1 MTPAPLPSAPQPTAQ
16 APALTPAAPES
27 GTPAPIPPADRPAAA
42 PSATPADRTA
52 TPRPYTQYVYAYPH
66 KTAYRPL
73 APRPALRDLWAGEP
87 KDALSLYLHIPFCEV
102 RCGFCNLFTRIG
114 APGDLTTRYL
124 DALDRQ
130 ATAAREALGDGGPV
144 RFAAAA
150 FGGGTPTYLDAGEL
164 SRLCDIA
171 ERRMGADL
179 RAVPLS
185 VETSPGTA
193 TADRLAVLAER
204 GATRVSIGVQSFV
217 DAEARS
223 AVRPQRR
230 ADVEAALGRIRDA
243 RIPVLNIDLI
253 YGIDGQTPATWRTSL
268 DAALAWRPE
277 ELYLYPLYVRP
288 LTALGAPGRDP
299 DTTGD
304 AAWDA
309 QRLAL
314 YRQGRDHLLAHGYE
328 QVSMRMFRRPGAL
341 AQGPDDHACQTD
353 GMIGL
358 GCGARSY
365 TSRLHYSFDY
375 AVGMR
380 EVRSLIDAYTAT
392 EDFTRAEV
400 GRYVEGDEARRRHLL
415 QSVLQAAG
423 MPLDGYRARFGS
435 HPADDFPAEL
445 AAFTARG
452 WLTEHD
458 GLLRL
463 TPEGLAHS
471 DALGPEL
478 FSPAVRAA
486 MAAYEPK

>member
-1 MTPAPLPSAPQPTAQ
+1 MT
-16 APALTPAAPES
+16 
-27 GTPAPIPPADRPAAA
+27 I
-42 PSATPADRTA
+42 ATPAV
-52 TPRPYTQYVYAYPH
+52 RPYQSYVYAYPH

-73 APRPALRDLWAGEP
+73 GEHPSGRPLLSELWAPER
-87 KDALSLYLHIPFCEV
+87 KDALSLYVHIPFCEV

-114 APGDLTTRYL
+114 APEELTTRYL

-130 ATAAREALGDGGPV
+130 ATAVRDALGDEGPV

-150 FGGGTPTYLDAGEL
+150 FGGGTPTFLTASEL
-164 SRLCDIA
+164 ERLCDIA
-171 ERRMGADL
+171 EKRMGADL
-179 RAVPLS
+179 RSVPLS
-185 VETSPGTA
+185 VETSPSTA

-217 DAEARS
+217 DDEARA

-253 YGIDGQTPATWRTSL
+253 YGIDGQTEDTWRASL

-288 LTALGAPGRDP
+288 LTGLDRIGAATPPG
-299 DTTGD
+299 TEAAAD
-304 AAWDA
+304 AAWDE
-309 QRLAL
+309 QRLRL
-314 YRQGRDHLLAHGYE
+314 YRAGRDHLLAEGYE
-328 QVSMRMFRRPGAL
+328 QVSMRMFRRADAPHE
-341 AQGPDDHACQTD
+341 GPDDYACQTD

-365 TSRLHYSFDY
+365 TSSLHYSFGY
-375 AVGMR
+375 AVEMR
-380 EVRSLIDAYTAT
+380 EIRGIIDGFTTT
-392 EDFTRAEV
+392 EDFSRAEV
-400 GRYVEGDEARRRHLL
+400 GRYVDGDEARRRHLL
-415 QSVLQAAG
+415 QSLLQA
-423 MPLDGYRARFGS
+423 DGLERAEYRARFGTN
-435 HPADDFPAEL
+435 PYDDFSAEL
-445 AAFTARG
+445 DRFAARG
-452 WLTEHD
+452 WLAGPVGN

-463 TPEGLAHS
+463 SPEGLAHS

-486 MAAYEPK
+486 MAAYEVK